1 MFGFFTKPLIN
12 CLLPHQARD
21 NRHKSGLNSPKEDLA
36 LPLLNFEE
44 SATSNLDRAKTSLS
58 LLLERPVR
66 TIHFYWRKFDD
77 SYMRPIFGGPRW
89 SDTLYA
95 TSEILLGRL
104 VTGRTSILNIKMCK
118 LHAWIWIYMTVM
130 RREFQIL
137 TCNYTRTWC

>member
-1 MFGFFTKPLIN
+1 MRGAVSIALAFHQFTSSGVTWSVVHATMITSTVIVVLFSTLVFGFFTKPLIN

-77 SYMRPIFGGPRW
+77 SYMRPIFGGPR
-89 SDTLYA
+89 
-95 TSEILLGRL
+95 
-104 VTGRTSILNIKMCK
+104 
-118 LHAWIWIYMTVM
+118 
-130 RREFQIL
+130 
-137 TCNYTRTWC
+137 